1 MIYMRQGTGESMHM
15 EHNIYLIGFMGA
27 GKSSVSRALA
37 EISGLK
43 EIDMDEEIVKR
54 ENQTIPEIFEKKGEA
69 YFRDIE
75 TEILAELAEKKG
87 QIISC
92 GGGTILR
99 EENRKMMKESGEV
112 VYLSATPETIYERV
126 KNGKN
131 RPLLNGHM
139 NVEYIRG
146 LMGKRMQAYRQA
158 KTREVTTD
166 GKNPAQIAKEILSE
180 I

>member
-1 MIYMRQGTGESMHM
+1 MRRETGEKMRT
-15 EHNIYLIGFMGA
+15 ETNIYLIGFMGA

-37 EISGLK
+37 EISGLN

-54 ENQTIPEIFEKKGEA
+54 EGRTIPEIFESEGEV
-69 YFRDIE
+69 YFRDVE
-75 TEILAELAEKKG
+75 SGVLAELAKKTG
-87 QIISC
+87 QIVSC

-99 EENRKMMKESGEV
+99 EENRKLMGEV
-112 VYLSATPETIYERV
+112 IYLSATPETIYERG

-139 NVEYIRG
+139 SVAYIRE
-146 LMGKRMQAYRQA
+146 LLEQRMPAYQQA
-158 KTREVTTD
+158 KTREVVTD
-166 GKNPAQIAKEILSE
+166 GKYPAEIAKEIFC